1 MAKTNVTKN
10 AAVRISP
17 APIVTAVIILS
28 LVLAVIMLYPVA
40 REFYLA
46 QRENDRVNAEHQA
59 VINRNEAIQQQIDE
73 LQTPE
78 GIEDRAREEFGWVR
92 EGEEAVNITGLVVS
106 ESSTGLPTAI
116 EPGSVEVPETWWTQM
131 LDEFFGVSKQPPAPP
146 PVDDT
151 VPAP

>member
-1 MAKTNVTKN
+1 MAKNNATKN

-17 APIVTAVIILS
+17 APIVIAVIILS

-59 VINRNEAIQQQIDE
+59 VVNRNEAIQRQIDE

-92 EGEEAVNITGLVVS
+92 EGEEAVNITGLTVS
-106 ESSTGLPTAI
+106 ESSTGLPNAI
-116 EPGSVEVPETWWTQM
+116 EPGSIDAPETRWTQL
-131 LDEFFGVSKQPPAPP
+131 LDQFFDVSEPPPDSS
-146 PVDDT
+146 PVDDV